1 MGEVYRATDSKLGRE
16 VALKV
21 LPPDM
26 ALDPE
31 RLARFQREARAVA
44 ALNHPHI
51 VTIHSVEEADG
62 IHFLTMELVEG
73 QSLDRLIPASGLP
86 VERIVE
92 IASALAEALAA
103 AHEKGIMHR
112 DLKPANVM
120 VTDDGRVKVL
130 DFGLAKE
137 HHAAHSGDATLT
149 SANQTGAGVVMG
161 TPAYMSPEQIAG
173 RALDHRT
180 DIFSLGVVL
189 HEMATG
195 MRPFQGTS
203 SAELASAILRDVPAS
218 VTDVRVNLPGDLAR
232 IIRRC
237 LEKDPR
243 HRVQTARDIG
253 NEFRELARQTSQ
265 AVAVPASRPGAK
277 PDSGATRAEEGFWV
291 AVLPFKYSGG
301 NADLT
306 ALAEGLTED
315 IVTGLSRFSYL
326 RVISRSSTSRYASE
340 AVDVRSVG
348 KELGARYVMEGSLRQ
363 AGTKLRLAV
372 QLVDAVSGAH
382 LWAENYERPFNPEE
396 IFALQDDVVPRV
408 VSTIADSYGV
418 LPHSMS
424 EALRRKGPDQ
434 LSPYEAVLRSFGY
447 YERITP
453 EEHAKVRNVLERA
466 VDNAPDQADCW
477 AMLAMLY
484 KDEHTHGF
492 NVRPDPLGRALAAA
506 HRAVEAAPSN
516 HLAHHALASAL
527 FFRREMLAFRNAA
540 ERTIALNAMDGSTT
554 AFVGHLMAYA
564 GDWERGCALVAR
576 ARQLNPHHP
585 GWYWFPAFFDAYRKS
600 DYRGALDVALKI
612 NMPGYFYA
620 SAALAAAHGQLGER
634 EAAHTALLQLLTL
647 KPDFAA
653 AAREE
658 LGKWFGRGEVLE
670 HFLDGLRKAGLDV
683 AAAAGTDQAAVAPTV
698 PAAAAADV
706 GTIPGF
712 GGRPAIAVLPFDNL
726 SGDPEQEYFADG
738 LAEDLITRL
747 SLWRAFPVI
756 ARNSSFV
763 YKGKAVDVK
772 QVSADLGVRYV
783 VEGSVRK
790 VGNQVRIA
798 AQLIDA
804 ATGEHVWAKTY
815 DRELTDIFAVQ
826 DEISEAIAT
835 PLASDLE
842 RAEHSRA
849 QRRAPENLEAW
860 GLFQRA
866 LPLLH
871 RFTREDSSQARTLLE
886 RAVALDPQFSTP
898 LARLGEVG
906 VWEVVNSW
914 TDSPERTLEVAV
926 AQGRRAVALDPRDAV
941 AQTFLAFAL
950 ITAGDSAGAHEAA
963 RRAVDLNP
971 SMPLALAFLAY
982 LTHMI
987 GNPPQESIDLV
998 QRAMRLSPHDPVE
1011 WIFYDALGGAYW
1023 NAGRYEEGLAVSRRL
1038 IALSPSYYFGYIW
1051 GVLNAVGLG
1060 QIEEAK
1066 DLIRQARQ
1074 VQPALSLAL
1083 VRRGLGA
1090 MATDVD
1096 RRMAAA
1102 LREAGVE

>member
-1 MGEVYRATDSKLGRE
+1 MGEVYRATDTKLGRE

-26 ALDPE
+26 ACDPE

-62 IHFLTMELVEG
+62 VHFLTMELVEG

-92 IASALAEALAA
+92 IAFALAEALAA
-103 AHEKGIMHR
+103 AHERGIVHR

-120 VTDDGRVKVL
+120 ITNEGRVKVL

-137 HHAAHSGDATLT
+137 THAASPGNATLT
-149 SANQTGAGVVMG
+149 SAGHTAEGVVMG
-161 TPAYMSPEQIAG
+161 TVPYMAPEQIAG

-195 MRPFQGTS
+195 RRPFEGTS
-203 SAELASAILRDVPAS
+203 SAEVASAILRDVPPS
-218 VTDVRVNLPGDLAR
+218 VTDVRANLPADLAR

-243 HRVQTARDIG
+243 HRVQTARDVG
-253 NEFRELARQTSQ
+253 NEFRDLGRQASQ
-265 AVAVPASRPGAK
+265 AVAIIEPA
-277 PDSGATRAEEGFWV
+277 
-291 AVLPFKYSGG
+291 
-301 NADLT
+301 
-306 ALAEGLTED
+306 
-315 IVTGLSRFSYL
+315 
-326 RVISRSSTSRYASE
+326 RSS
-340 AVDVRSVG
+340 
-348 KELGARYVMEGSLRQ
+348 
-363 AGTKLRLAV
+363 
-372 QLVDAVSGAH
+372 
-382 LWAENYERPFNPEE
+382 P
-396 IFALQDDVVPRV
+396 
-408 VSTIADSYGV
+408 
-418 LPHSMS
+418 
-424 EALRRKGPDQ
+424 
-434 LSPYEAVLRSFGY
+434 
-447 YERITP
+447 
-453 EEHAKVRNVLERA
+453 
-466 VDNAPDQADCW
+466 
-477 AMLAMLY
+477 
-484 KDEHTHGF
+484 
-492 NVRPDPLGRALAAA
+492 
-506 HRAVEAAPSN
+506 
-516 HLAHHALASAL
+516 
-527 FFRREMLAFRNAA
+527 
-540 ERTIALNAMDGSTT
+540 
-554 AFVGHLMAYA
+554 
-564 GDWERGCALVAR
+564 
-576 ARQLNPHHP
+576 
-585 GWYWFPAFFDAYRKS
+585 
-600 DYRGALDVALKI
+600 
-612 NMPGYFYA
+612 
-620 SAALAAAHGQLGER
+620 
-634 EAAHTALLQLLTL
+634 
-647 KPDFAA
+647 
-653 AAREE
+653 
-658 LGKWFGRGEVLE
+658 
-670 HFLDGLRKAGLDV
+670 
-683 AAAAGTDQAAVAPTV
+683 
-698 PAAAAADV
+698 AAAADV

-747 SLWRAFPVI
+747 SLWRSFPVI

-790 VGNQVRIA
+790 AGNRVRIA

-804 ATGEHVWAKTY
+804 TTGEHVWAKTY

-826 DEISEAIAT
+826 DEISEAIAM
-835 PLASDLE
+835 PLASDLQ
-842 RAEHSRA
+842 RAELARA

-860 GLFQRA
+860 GLYQRA

-871 RFTREDSSQARTLLE
+871 RFTRADSDQARALLE

-898 LARLGEVG
+898 LARLAEVG
-906 VWEVVNSW
+906 IWEVVNSW
-914 TDSPERTLEVAV
+914 TDSPERTLEVAL
-926 AQGRRAVALDPRDAV
+926 AQARRAVALDPRDAE
-941 AQTFLAFAL
+941 AQAFLAFAL

-1023 NAGRYEEGLAVSRRL
+1023 NAGRCEEGLAVSRRL
-1038 IALSPSYYFGYIW
+1038 IALSPSYYFGYLW
-1051 GVLNAVGLG
+1051 GALNAVGLS
-1060 QIEEAK
+1060 QIEEAR

-1074 VQPALSLAL
+1074 VQPTLSLAL
-1083 VRRGLGA
+1083 VRRSLGA